1 VKRQYEIAYVAFI
14 TMKRAIKTQRIIVF
28 HTENKS
34 EMLFFYVA
42 GRDNEQIAVQASA
55 FMCISP

>member
-1 VKRQYEIAYVAFI
+1 MFEHEK
-14 TMKRAIKTQRIIVF
+14 K
-28 HTENKS
+28 NKS